1 MSSKKRLSI
10 NADEALMSDSDKV
23 PNTNGNAY
31 YCLLVKGRLG
41 GSLSFV
47 PVVVLSSAS
56 RRVSSAWALFLLLRR

>member
-1 MSSKKRLSI
+1 MSSKKMLSTI
-10 NADEALMSDSDKV
+10 ADEALMSDSDKV

-47 PVVVLSSAS
+47 PVVVLSY
-56 RRVSSAWALFLLLRR
+56 

>member
-1 MSSKKRLSI
+1 MLSTI
-10 NADEALMSDSDKV
+10 ADEALMSDSDKV

-47 PVVVLSSAS
+47 PVVVLSSP
-56 RRVSSAWALFLLLRR
+56 RVSSAWALFLLLRR